1 MRYVSSFVFS
11 AVISCSLAGCSGDGS
26 GGIGNDP
33 GSQVFIE
40 SSSTTALFNPG
51 KQIFPIPND
60 FLFAG
65 QIPADGTMFAGDAD
79 GNPVIAG
86 IDALDGNSVIAPIDI
101 EFSGSLDASQ
111 TLDAASFIVLAGDG
125 VSIPDRYIPNP
136 NQNVFLLPLS
146 YPSGDGLLQAQIDG
160 TSVEIPSFADA
171 IRYQQAAA
179 LQDGIILADLVNPTA
194 RAEIISLDGGVDNIL
209 RITPLRPLASKTKYL
224 VVITND
230 VVDVDGEPVEP
241 SVSYAAFRDALVPL
255 IDSFEPV
262 RQAVQGWESL
272 ASGYFSFMQ
281 AAFEAN
287 VTEFS
292 APADD
297 TIAFSMTF
305 TTGGTTDVLTSMV
318 APASFFE
325 ESLSLTYKKESIV
338 SLVQGRYNLS
348 GDSDGLP
355 GLDGAINDTLNFLLT
370 DSVSPFFSAEIAAA
384 IEAGASY
391 NDLSVDSTAA
401 FLMQSAAAQ
410 AALLVQDAAADAVG
424 TVAGL
429 AALASIPENE
439 LFAIPT
445 ERETNFFR
453 EDTATDLFTS
463 LSPSVVYQG
472 EITLPTYQALP
483 TVANGGTEIIT
494 SRWVADTTI
503 RSMID
508 TSGAETTDVV
518 SYRYPFASKQGDVTI
533 PLTAVLPDTSLTLE
547 NVTNVPVKPENG
559 WPVVIFVH
567 GIFSDRSGALVP
579 GSVLANACTE
589 NTNLPCFATL
599 AIDQP
604 LHGVSSSGSA
614 VPGLIS
620 ATDPNVSITPNI
632 ADHTPSTDLT
642 ERHFDYAADDV
653 TGLPTPMDYSAAN
666 DGSGELFLNLTNFA
680 VVRDSLRQMTLDL
693 MNLSASIDAMDVN
706 GDGVADDLDPTR
718 IYIIGHSLG
727 GISSIPFV
735 AVNNNDDIQNSM
747 FNEQPFVNA
756 SAFVT
761 TGGGLTRLLT
771 NSQTF
776 AGRVLGG
783 LSLASDELVFGQS
796 GLESYLGVFQGVVDA
811 VDPINFASS
820 LSEANSGTGI
830 LLAEIVGDGTATS
843 PSDVV
848 IPNGADAEQWG
859 SENAPLNE
867 TVGGVPVGNFSAPL
881 AGTEPLI
888 EQFGAVKSAQA
899 TSDGDAAVLI
909 TRFTEGGHSTLV
921 NPTDTDAD
929 PFTSL
934 AVFQEMITEISIF
947 FASEG
952 NVSSSIVVNPEVVEE

>member
-11 AVISCSLAGCSGDGS
+11 AVISYFLSGCSGGDNEIGGES
-26 GGIGNDP
+26 GLLL
-33 GSQVFIE
+33 
-40 SSSTTALFNPG
+40 STELPATTVLFNPG
-51 KQIFPIPND
+51 QQIFPIPND

-65 QIPADGTMFAGDAD
+65 QTPADGTMFAGEAD

-111 TLDAASFIVLAGDG
+111 TLDAASFIMLAGDG
-125 VSIPDRYIPNP
+125 VSIPDRFIPNP

-160 TSVEIPSFADA
+160 TSIEIPSLADA
-171 IRYQQAAA
+171 IRYQQATAV
-179 LQDGIILADLVNPTA
+179 QDVAVLADLINPTA
-194 RAEIISLDGGVDNIL
+194 RAEIISLDGGIDNIL
-209 RITPLRPLASKTKYL
+209 RITPLRPLVPKTKYL
-224 VVITND
+224 IVITND
-230 VVDVDGEPVEP
+230 IVDIDGAPVEP
-241 SVSYAAFRDALVPL
+241 SVSYTAFRDALEPL
-255 IDSFEPV
+255 IDSFEPI
-262 RQAVQGWESL
+262 RQAVQGWETL
-272 ASGYFSFMQ
+272 ASGYFGFMQ
-281 AAFEAN
+281 SAFEAN
-287 VTEFS
+287 VTEFN
-292 APADD
+292 APEDD
-297 TIAFSMTF
+297 DIAFTMTF

-318 APASFFE
+318 APESFFE

-338 SLVQGRYNLS
+338 NLVQGTYNLS
-348 GDSDGLP
+348 GDSDGLS
-355 GLDGAINDTLNFLLT
+355 GLNAAINNTLNFLLT
-370 DSVSPFFSAEIAAA
+370 DLASPFHDATIAGA

-391 NDLSVDSTAA
+391 SDLSGDSSAA

-424 TVAGL
+424 TVASL
-429 AALASIPENE
+429 AALAAVPENE

-453 EDTATDLFTS
+453 EDAATDLFAP

-483 TVANGGTEIIT
+483 TTANGGAEILT
-494 SRWVADTTI
+494 SRWVADETI

-508 TSGAETTDVV
+508 TSAAETTDVV
-518 SYRYPFASKQGDVTI
+518 SYRYPFASKQADVTV
-533 PLTAVLPDTSLTLE
+533 PLTAILPDTSLTLD

-567 GIFSDRSGALVP
+567 GIFSDRSSALVS

-589 NTNLPCFATL
+589 DANLPCFATL

-604 LHGVSSSGSA
+604 LHGISPSGSTI
-614 VPGLIS
+614 PGLVS

-653 TGLPTPMDYSAAN
+653 TGLPVPMDYSTTN
-666 DGSGELFLNLTNFA
+666 DGSGELFLNLTDFA
-680 VVRDSLRQMTLDL
+680 VARDSLRQMTLDL
-693 MNLSASIDAMDVN
+693 MNLSASIDAMDID
-706 GDGVADDLDPTR
+706 GDGVADDLDPMR
-718 IYIIGHSLG
+718 IYIVGHSLG

-735 AVNNNDDIQNSM
+735 AINNSDDIQASL
-747 FNEQPFVNA
+747 FNEQPFINA
-756 SAFVT
+756 STFVT

-776 AGRVLGG
+776 AGRILGG

-796 GLESYLGVFQGVVDA
+796 GLESYLGVFQGVLDA
-811 VDPINFASS
+811 VDPINFAPS
-820 LSEANSGTGI
+820 LREANSETGI
-830 LLAEIVGDGTATS
+830 LLVEIVGDGTDTN

-848 IPNGADAEQWG
+848 IPNGADTERWG
-859 SENAPLNE
+859 SENAPLND
-867 TVGGVPVGNFSAPL
+867 VVDGVSVGNFSAPL

-888 EQFGAVKSAQA
+888 EQFGAVKSAEA
-899 TSDGDAAVLI
+899 TSDGDAAVLV
-909 TRFTEGGHSTLV
+909 TRFTDGSHSTLV
-921 NPTDTDAD
+921 NPANTDAD
-929 PFTSL
+929 PFTSF

-952 NVSSSIVVNPEVVEE
+952 NVSSSIVVNPEIVEE

>member
-11 AVISCSLAGCSGDGS
+11 TVIGCFLSGCSGSSDNEIGGES
-26 GGIGNDP
+26 GL
-33 GSQVFIE
+33 QVATE
-40 SSSTTALFNPG
+40 PLSTTALFNPG

-60 FLFAG
+60 FLFSG
-65 QIPADGTMFAGDAD
+65 QTPADGTMFAGDAD

-86 IDALDGNSVIAPIDI
+86 IDALDGNSVVAPIDI
-101 EFSGSLDASQ
+101 EFSGSLDVSQ
-111 TLDAASFIVLAGDG
+111 TLDAASFIMLAGDG
-125 VSIPDRYIPNP
+125 VSIPDRWIPNP

-160 TSVEIPSFADA
+160 SSIEIPSFADA

-179 LQDGIILADLVNPTA
+179 LQDGAVLADLVNPTA

-209 RITPLRPLASKTKYL
+209 RITPLRPLVSKTKYL
-224 VVITND
+224 IVITND
-230 VVDVDGEPVEP
+230 IVDIDGEPVEP
-241 SVSYAAFRDALVPL
+241 SVSYIAFRDALEPL

-262 RQAVQGWESL
+262 RQAVQGWETL

-281 AAFEAN
+281 SAFEAN

-292 APADD
+292 APEDD
-297 TIAFSMTF
+297 DIAFTITF

-318 APASFFE
+318 APESFFE

-338 SLVQGRYNLS
+338 NLVQGTYNLS
-348 GDSDGLP
+348 GDSDGLS
-355 GLDGAINDTLNFLLT
+355 GLNAAINNTLNFLLT
-370 DSVSPFFSAEIAAA
+370 DLASPFYNPTIAGA

-391 NDLSVDSTAA
+391 SDLSADSSAA

-410 AALLVQDAAADAVG
+410 AALLVQDPAADGVG

-429 AALASIPENE
+429 AALASVAENE
-439 LFAIPT
+439 LFAIPA

-453 EDTATDLFTS
+453 VDAATDLFAS
-463 LSPSVVYQG
+463 LSPSMVYQG
-472 EITLPTYQALP
+472 EVTLPTYQALP
-483 TVANGGTEIIT
+483 TAANGGTEILT
-494 SRWVADTTI
+494 SRWVADETI

-518 SYRYPFASKQGDVTI
+518 SYRYPFASKQADVTV
-533 PLTAVLPDTSLTLE
+533 PLTAILPDTSLTLG

-567 GIFSDRSGALVP
+567 GIFSDRSSALVP

-589 NTNLPCFATL
+589 NANLPCFATL

-604 LHGVSSSGSA
+604 LHGISPSGSTI
-614 VPGLIS
+614 PGLIS
-620 ATDPNVSITPNI
+620 VTDPNASITPNI
-632 ADHTPSTDLT
+632 ADHVPSSDLT
-642 ERHFDYAADDV
+642 ERHFDYAADDT
-653 TGLPTPMDYSAAN
+653 TGLPTPMDYSATD

-693 MNLSASIDAMDVN
+693 MNVSTSIGAMDVD
-706 GDGVADDLDPTR
+706 GDGVAGDLDPTR

-735 AVNNNDDIQNSM
+735 AVNNNDAIQSSL

-776 AGRVLGG
+776 SGRILGG
-783 LSLASDELVFGQS
+783 LSLASDELVFGLS
-796 GLESYLGVFQGVVDA
+796 GLESYLGVFQGVLDA

-820 LSEANSGTGI
+820 LSEANSETGI
-830 LLAEIVGDGTATS
+830 LLAEIVGDGTATN

-848 IPNGADAEQWG
+848 IPNGADTEQWG
-859 SENAPLNE
+859 TENAPLNG
-867 TVGGVPVGNFSAPL
+867 TIGGVPVNNFSAPL

-888 EQFGAVKSAQA
+888 EQFGAVNSAEA
-899 TSDGDAAVLI
+899 TSDGDAAVLV

-921 NPTDTDAD
+921 NPTNTDAD

>member
-11 AVISCSLAGCSGDGS
+11 AVISCSLAGCSGNSAND
-26 GGIGNDP
+26 IGD
-33 GSQVFIE
+33 E
-40 SSSTTALFNPG
+40 SDSSISTELSTTALFNPG
-51 KQIFPIPND
+51 RQVFPIPND
-60 FLFAG
+60 FLFSG
-65 QIPADGTMFAGDAD
+65 QIPADGTMSAGDD
-79 GNPVIAG
+79 DDNPVIAG

-111 TLDAASFIVLAGDG
+111 TLDAASFILLAGDG
-125 VSIPDRYIPNP
+125 VSIPDRWIPNP
-136 NQNVFLLPLS
+136 NQNVFLLPLT
-146 YPSGDGLLQAQIDG
+146 YPSGDGLLQAQIDD
-160 TSVEIPSFADA
+160 TSIEIPSFAEA
-171 IRYQQAAA
+171 IRYQQAVA
-179 LQDGIILADLVNPTA
+179 LQDGAILADLVDPTA
-194 RAEIISLDGGVDNIL
+194 RAEIISLDDGVDNIL

-224 VVITND
+224 IVITND
-230 VVDVDGEPVEP
+230 VVDIDGEPVEP
-241 SVSYAAFRDALVPL
+241 SVSYKAFRDAVEPL

-272 ASGYFSFMQ
+272 ASGYFSFMES
-281 AAFEAN
+281 AFAAN

-292 APADD
+292 APADED
-297 TIAFSMTF
+297 IVFSMTF

-318 APASFFE
+318 APESFFE
-325 ESLSLTYKKESIV
+325 ESLSLTYKKEAIV
-338 SLVQGRYNLS
+338 NLVQGTYNLI
-348 GDSDGLP
+348 GDSDGLS
-355 GLDGAINDTLNFLLT
+355 GQNAAINNAINFLLT
-370 DSVSPFFSAEIAAA
+370 DTASPLYNATIAGA

-391 NDLSVDSTAA
+391 SDLSADSSAA

-410 AALLVQDAAADAVG
+410 AALLVQDAAGDAVD

-429 AALASIPENE
+429 AALASVAENE

-445 ERETNFFR
+445 ERDTNFFR
-453 EDTATDLFTS
+453 VDASTDLFES
-463 LSPSVVYQG
+463 LSPSMVYQG

-483 TVANGGTEIIT
+483 TAENGGTEILT

-518 SYRYPFASKQGDVTI
+518 SYRYPFASKQADVTV

-567 GIFSDRSGALVP
+567 GIFSDRSNALVP

-589 NTNLPCFATL
+589 NANLPCFATL

-604 LHGVSSSGSA
+604 LHGISPSGSS
-614 VPGLIS
+614 VPGLTS
-620 ATDPNVSITPNI
+620 VTDPNVSITPNI
-632 ADHTPSTDLT
+632 ADNTPSADLT
-642 ERHFDYAADDV
+642 ERHFDYAADDI
-653 TGLPTPMDYSAAN
+653 TGLPTPMDYSATN

-693 MNLSASIDAMDVN
+693 MNLSASIDAMDVD
-706 GDGVADDLDPTR
+706 GDGVADDLDPTQ
-718 IYIIGHSLG
+718 IYVVGHSLG
-727 GISSIPFV
+727 GVSSIPFV
-735 AVNNNDDIQNSM
+735 AVNNSDSVQESL
-747 FNEQPFVNA
+747 FNEQPFINA

-776 AGRVLGG
+776 AGRILGG

-796 GLESYLGVFQGVVDA
+796 GLESYLGVFQGVLDA

-820 LSEANSGTGI
+820 LSESNSGTGV
-830 LLAEIVGDGTATS
+830 LLAEIVGDGTATN
-843 PSDVV
+843 PADVV
-848 IPNGADAEQWG
+848 IPNGADADQWG
-859 SENAPLNE
+859 SENAPLN
-867 TVGGVPVGNFSAPL
+867 GVVDGVSVGNFSAPL

-899 TSDGDAAVLI
+899 TSDGDAAVLV

-921 NPTDTDAD
+921 NPTNTDVD

-952 NVSSSIVVNPEVVEE
+952 DVSGSIVVNADVVEE